1 MHTARSHTNTNA
13 YVQWPAYHI
22 AFTYHQQRKG
32 QYFIIFRQRKPYFTM
47 LRFYRIQ
54 KAVFVAERG
63 RYVSG
68 ASKFFFDPV
77 LVFGLLPFAFTE
89 FFQINDIFI
98 MLIKIRVKWYIM
110 FLCSA
115 ILMYWYGFLFEG
127 PCICKMKILKTKIRT
142 RSNILGYYFSHL
154 LFFCK

>member
-1 MHTARSHTNTNA
+1 
-13 YVQWPAYHI
+13 
-22 AFTYHQQRKG
+22 
-32 QYFIIFRQRKPYFTM
+32 M

-68 ASKFFFDPV
+68 ASKLFIDPF
-77 LVFGLLPFAFTE
+77 LVFGLLPFAFAD

-98 MLIKIRVKWYIM
+98 MLTMLRIEWYII
-110 FLCSA
+110 FLSST

-127 PCICKMKILKTKIRT
+127 PCICKMKILKTKI
-142 RSNILGYYFSHL
+142 
-154 LFFCK
+154 

>member
-1 MHTARSHTNTNA
+1 
-13 YVQWPAYHI
+13 
-22 AFTYHQQRKG
+22 
-32 QYFIIFRQRKPYFTM
+32 M

-68 ASKFFFDPV
+68 ASKLFIDPF
-77 LVFGLLPFAFTE
+77 LVFGLLPFAFAD

-98 MLIKIRVKWYIM
+98 MLTMLRIEWYII
-110 FLCSA
+110 FLSSA

-127 PCICKMKILKTKIRT
+127 PLSVK
-142 RSNILGYYFSHL
+142 
-154 LFFCK
+154 